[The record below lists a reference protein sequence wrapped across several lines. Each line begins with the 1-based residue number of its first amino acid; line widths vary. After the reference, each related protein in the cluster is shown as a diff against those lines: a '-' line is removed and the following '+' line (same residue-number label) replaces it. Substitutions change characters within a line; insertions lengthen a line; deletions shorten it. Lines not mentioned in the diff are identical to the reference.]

1 MIEYGD
7 IEERRVALM
16 RMVGIERRVW
26 VQVAGFER
34 VYAIADEDLERA
46 TEDKTSSVH
55 FLRFEL
61 TSAMVTAVKQGASIG
76 MGIEHEAYT
85 HTVDTVPENV
95 RGSLAGDLD

>member
-1 MIEYGD
+1 
-7 IEERRVALM
+7 
-16 RMVGIERRVW
+16 

-55 FLRFEL
+55 FLRFDL
-61 TSAMVTAVKQGASIG
+61 TPAMVTAVKQGAVIV

-85 HTVDTVPENV
+85 TRSAPCRKTCAARWPATSPEIGARAAGHKKARV
-95 RGSLAGDLD
+95 CGFSLPVKSLR

>member
-1 MIEYGD
+1 MIEIGD
-7 IEERRVALM
+7 IEERRVALIQ
-16 RMVGIERRVW
+16 MVGIENLVW

-55 FLRFEL
+55 FLRFDL
-61 TSAMVTAVKQGASIG
+61 TPAMVVAVKQGAAIA

-85 HTVDTVPENV
+85 HMVDAVPENV
-95 RGSLAGDLD
+95 RRSLASDLA